1 VRKELVVVECAV
13 EEGLKP
19 EDAPFGLM
27 LDTVEIPGGASD

>member
-27 LDTVEIPGGASD
+27 LDTVEIPVGASD